1 MATDIDN
8 LKARRSAIYEELATL
23 GNQKTGGKAN
33 TAGGGGTHVDHVGYK
48 DGLYRELKELN
59 SLIASA
65 EDAFEITSEA
75 CA

>member
-1 MATDIDN
+1 MATDVEN
-8 LKARRSAIYEELATL
+8 LKSRRSTIYTELAAL
-23 GNQKTGGKAN
+23 SSAKAGGKAN

-59 SLIASA
+59 TLIAAA
-65 EDAFEITSEA
+65 EDTFEVISEA